1 MGGLLL
7 LSFKKKQKTTINKQK
22 VKIIYFKNTWAK
34 SSIFAFLRAPKG
46 GEKNPKPSLPCQT
59 LPTLPSSSLPPLYL
73 FIFSDLQAKSLAC
86 NKTRFG

>member
-46 GEKNPKPSLPCQT
+46 GEKT
-59 LPTLPSSSLPPLYL
+59 LNQVCPAKLYL
-73 FIFSDLQAKSLAC
+73 LYLAPPCPPFIYLFLVTCKL
-86 NKTRFG
+86 NL